1 MSVSDLSPA
10 GFVRG
15 PGSDEIFEAL
25 PPSPGELM
33 RRRARSHSGLIFGG
47 GFVLLIVVLAI
58 LTPWIAPYDP
68 YNQDLS
74 ARLIDP
80 IWGAKGSWAHLL
92 GTDALGRDFL
102 SRLMYG
108 ARVSLTISVC
118 ASMISAIVGSTLGI
132 IGGYFGGR
140 VDGVVSYLINVK
152 LSLPP
157 LLISLSLI
165 SVVGGSITALIFI
178 IGLLTWDRYAV
189 VIRSV
194 AMQLRNQEFI
204 AAAQAVGA
212 SHTRILLT
220 ELLPNVM
227 NQIIVIA
234 SLEMAVVILIESVL
248 SFLGLGVQPPT
259 PSWGLLIAEGRS
271 FMFFKPYL
279 IVIPGLTIFLMVI
292 AINLAGDGL
301 RDVLS
306 PEGRN

>member
-1 MSVSDLSPA
+1 MAISDINPA
-10 GFVRG
+10 GFVTG

-25 PPSPGELM
+25 PPSPRELM
-33 RRRARSHSGLIFGG
+33 RRRARSHGGLIFGG

-80 IWGAKGSWAHLL
+80 IWGAKGTWAHLL

-118 ASMISAIVGSTLGI
+118 ASMISAIVGATLGI

-140 VDGVVSYLINVK
+140 TDGFVSYLINVK

-157 LLISLSLI
+157 LLVSLSLV
-165 SVVGGSITALIFI
+165 SVVGGSVTALIFI
-178 IGLLTWDRYAV
+178 IGFLTWDRYAV
-189 VIRSV
+189 VTRSV
-194 AMQLRNQEFI
+194 SMQLRNQEFI

-212 SHTRILLT
+212 SHPRILLT

>member
-1 MSVSDLSPA
+1 MAVSDVTPA

-15 PGSDEIFEAL
+15 PGSDEIFESL
-25 PPSPGELM
+25 PPSPRELM
-33 RRRARSHSGLIFGG
+33 RRRARTHGGLIFGG
-47 GFVLLIVVLAI
+47 GFVLLVVLLAI

-108 ARVSLTISVC
+108 ARVSLTISAC
-118 ASMISAIVGSTLGI
+118 ASLIAAIVGSTLGI

-140 VDGVVSYLINVK
+140 VDGLVSYLINVK

-157 LLISLSLI
+157 LLVSLSLV
-165 SVVGGSITALIFI
+165 SVVGGSVTALICI
-178 IGLLTWDRYAV
+178 IGFLTWDRYAV
-189 VIRSV
+189 VTRSV
-194 AMQLRNQEFI
+194 SMQLRNQEFI

-259 PSWGLLIAEGRS
+259 PSWGLLVAEGRS